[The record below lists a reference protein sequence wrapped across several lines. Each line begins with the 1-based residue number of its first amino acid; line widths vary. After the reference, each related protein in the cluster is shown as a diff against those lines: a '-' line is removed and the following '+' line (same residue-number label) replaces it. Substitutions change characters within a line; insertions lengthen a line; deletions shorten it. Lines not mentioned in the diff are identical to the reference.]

1 MVSLKDFLKI
11 MEGSE
16 VTLGTSCWDETL
28 EIETTK
34 MNIYVNGCTYFS
46 VEEVYRNVKNPKVTR
61 WAYTQPYSN
70 DSFLEIWCKA

>member
-16 VTLGTSCWDETL
+16 VTLCQSCDSETL
-28 EIETTK
+28 EITPTNL
-34 MNIYVNGCTYFS
+34 NIYVNGCTYFS

-61 WAYTQPYSN
+61 WSYTQPYLDN
-70 DSFLEIWCKA
+70 SFLEIWCKA

>member
-16 VTLGTSCWDETL
+16 VTLCQCCDTEIL
-28 EIETTK
+28 EIETDNLRIFIDGK
-34 MNIYVNGCTYFS
+34 TYSS

-61 WAYTQPYSN
+61 WAYTQTYLGT
-70 DSFLEIWCKA
+70 SFLEIWCKV

>member
-1 MVSLKDFLKI
+1 MISLKDFLKI

-28 EIETTK
+28 EIETDNLRIFIDGK
-34 MNIYVNGCTYFS
+34 TYSS

-61 WAYTQPYSN
+61 WAYSQPYLDN
-70 DSFLEIWCKA
+70 SFLEIWCKE